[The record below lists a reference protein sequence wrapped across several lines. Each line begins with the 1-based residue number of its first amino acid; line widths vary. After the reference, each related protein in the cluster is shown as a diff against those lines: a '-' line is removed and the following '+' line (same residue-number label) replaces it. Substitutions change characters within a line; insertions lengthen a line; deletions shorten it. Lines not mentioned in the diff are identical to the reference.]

1 MLHFTFQNMRALAAW
16 IRVNGLVLDFF
27 NSLKINVLENLTD
40 QRLMKVMFNE
50 QHVTVC
56 YSL

>member
-1 MLHFTFQNMRALAAW
+1 MRALVAW

-40 QRLMKVMFNE
+40 QQLMKVMFNE

>member
-40 QRLMKVMFNE
+40 QRLMKVTFNE